1 MAYRLSEYNLN
12 FRKEY
17 YSLYAAL
24 RVVQRMVRGETAVE
38 VYVATGEPYKS
49 PKLSAWTVGAFRVEY
64 CIDVFIQKMEHYK
77 TRNVYLYVENGSHTF
92 VLEYVGE

>member
-24 RVVQRMVRGETAVE
+24 RVVQRMVRGESAVE
-38 VYVATGEPYKS
+38 VYAATGEPYKS
-49 PKLSAWTVGAFRVEY
+49 PTLIAWSVGAFRAED
-64 CIDVFIQKMEHYK
+64 CIDAFNQTMEHYK
-77 TRNVYLYVENGSHTF
+77 TRNVYLYVMNGSRTF
-92 VLEYVGE
+92 VLEYIA